1 MLHCVLLL
9 DLLVHLDEVLLSL
22 LLLVLFHEFFE
33 HLLRRLLAL
42 LPDVLL
48 DQLVHAAHLLLASGG
63 TLGRTAAFVTRDG
76 VLGQRICSF
85 LSTLAFALATL
96 PLV

>member
-22 LLLVLFHEFFE
+22 LLLVLFHELFE
-33 HLLRRLLAL
+33 HLLCRLLAL

-48 DQLVHAAHLLLASGG
+48 DELVYAAHLLLASGG
-63 TLGRTAAFVTRDG
+63 SLGCTAAFVT
-76 VLGQRICSF
+76 
-85 LSTLAFALATL
+85 
-96 PLV
+96 